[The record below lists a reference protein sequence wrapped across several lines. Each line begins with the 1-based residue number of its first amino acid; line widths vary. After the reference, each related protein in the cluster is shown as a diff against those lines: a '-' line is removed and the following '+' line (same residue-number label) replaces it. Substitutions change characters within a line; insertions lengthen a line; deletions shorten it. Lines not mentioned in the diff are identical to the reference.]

1 MLSKLYSSLGAPDY
15 FHLPSASTS
24 KRPKLRW
31 KVLRKVC
38 FKKDLE
44 EEQEVLQ
51 SKGWAQITCMPVLQY
66 DTEYCSLFCLK
77 IGVLF
82 HKPSVWNL
90 RRTFL
95 MVPPT
100 TGFSGIFITLLG
112 CREEGSW
119 SAGKGYFYN
128 GTTLTFPNQKHFPP
142 AGISHT
148 GNQ

>member
-1 MLSKLYSSLGAPDY
+1 MLSKLYGSLGTPDY

-95 MVPPT
+95 MVPHD
-100 TGFSGIFITLLG
+100 GIFRHFHNTLGLQRRG
-112 CREEGSW
+112 FLISW
-119 SAGKGYFYN
+119 QRLFLQRYYTHLSKPE
-128 GTTLTFPNQKHFPP
+128 TFSTSRNFP
-142 AGISHT
+142 HR
-148 GNQ
+148 